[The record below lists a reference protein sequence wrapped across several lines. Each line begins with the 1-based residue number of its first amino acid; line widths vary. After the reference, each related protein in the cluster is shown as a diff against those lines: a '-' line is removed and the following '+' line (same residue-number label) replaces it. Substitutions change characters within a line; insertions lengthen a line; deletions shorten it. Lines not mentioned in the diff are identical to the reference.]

1 MPTPMCSVN
10 LIFWMTR
17 FSVFRFKVII
27 PIMKIWDTIK
37 NSKTG
42 KYGFF
47 VTGVDTQASL
57 IVQGMLR
64 YQEREVVISEAEIE
78 LSWACI
84 SMSAY
89 SALFWG
95 TRSKVS
101 FFMTESILLAKFSR
115 SSNPLNILE
124 GGKSDVRHIGQH
136 SKFGHPQITINN
148 IYPYIPLANSV

>member
-1 MPTPMCSVN
+1 
-10 LIFWMTR
+10 
-17 FSVFRFKVII
+17 
-27 PIMKIWDTIK
+27 MKIWDTIK

-101 FFMTESILLAKFSR
+101 FFLWRDR
-115 SSNPLNILE
+115 SSWLNSADHQILSIYWRE
-124 GGKSDVRHIGQH
+124 EKVMLDILG
-136 SKFGHPQITINN
+136 N
-148 IYPYIPLANSV
+148 IPNLAIHK